1 MGVFSKQDYKDG
13 ASWVTYGAWIVGLV
27 ILAVFALSFIF
38 KPAALVGKTM
48 QTDNIIHKYEWFYD
62 TSNAINSRVA
72 QIRAHKQLVAGAEG
86 SEKSRLQIEV
96 AGMQQSCRDM
106 VAQYNANASKV
117 NVAIFKTDST
127 PVSFSLTVCD

>member
-13 ASWVTYGAWIVGLV
+13 ASWVTYGAWIVGLI

-48 QTDNIIHKYEWFYD
+48 ETDNIIHKYEWFYD

-72 QIRAHKQLVAGAEG
+72 QIKAHKALVDGAQG
-86 SEKSRLQIEV
+86 SEKSRLQVEM
-96 AGMQQSCRDM
+96 AGMQQSCRDL

-127 PVSFSLTVCD
+127 PSSFSLTVCE